1 VLTEEYADAVERL
14 TGHHRRRETQAWLTT
29 DRVQLSD
36 RAQPPAIRAQPPT
49 ARLKPPPRSSILPVA
64 IAVPADGPERDLEM
78 GRLRDDLHRLTAE
91 VKAARA
97 ETQAE
102 RRQAQSTVVP
112 RRAAPPQVQ
121 AYNDACGNALTFALL
136 VAAVVLC
143 SIFAANTCSDHYTL
157 RVEKCGPCAGMCG
170 SFEDLNEDCISPP
183 EESEEEESVC
193 LRPTRGHSQYTDKR
207 TGKLAWH
214 GPDGVGHWGRLPDE
228 YITAEEDT
236 CNGEAGRIA
245 ASVGL
250 AAILVIMVVLVII
263 ICAVIAAGGGGIVL
277 FLLNGTLVILSFGR
291 IKWWQIDCGPW
302 IWCTPPPPQ

>member
-1 VLTEEYADAVERL
+1 MPRGASSSVLTEEYADAERL

-97 ETQAE
+97 ETQAV
-102 RRQAQSTVVP
+102 RRQAQNTVVP

-121 AYNDACGNALTFALL
+121 AYNNACGNALTFALL

-143 SIFAANTCSDHYTL
+143 SIFAVNTCSDHYTL
-157 RVEKCGPCAGMCG
+157 RRHRCGPYAGMCG

-183 EESEEEESVC
+183 EESEEEESVVC
-193 LRPTRGHSQYTDKR
+193 LGRRVGTRNTR
-207 TGKLAWH
+207 TK
-214 GPDGVGHWGRLPDE
+214 
-228 YITAEEDT
+228 
-236 CNGEAGRIA
+236 
-245 ASVGL
+245 GL
-250 AAILVIMVVLVII
+250 ESSRGMV
-263 ICAVIAAGGGGIVL
+263 
-277 FLLNGTLVILSFGR
+277 
-291 IKWWQIDCGPW
+291 QME
-302 IWCTPPPPQ
+302 